1 MGAMA
6 SLLHAVQMQAFSV
19 EVSQRQRSVRANWV
33 RPANAGATLVLG
45 ILAMWGLNQV
55 GASALD
61 WPREQWASIILSGR
75 GMPPSAALTQ
85 INDAVNLRLK
95 FRNDAQVWGREDFW
109 ATPLEALSAG
119 AGDCEDFSIA
129 KYAALLQLGIPNH
142 KLRLIYVRAD
152 LGGGAGT
159 ARQQAH
165 MVLGYY
171 PTPQSVPLILD
182 NLVAEVRSADQ
193 RPDLMPVFSFNA
205 TELWAGGRR
214 APASPSEKLSRW
226 RGLLRRMQQEGTLGT
241 TTITETGL
249 RK

>member
-1 MGAMA
+1 MA
-6 SLLHAVQMQAFSV
+6 ALLHGSGMQGFSI
-19 EVSQRQRSVRANWV
+19 ELLQRQLTARVQAPRLGALLPV
-33 RPANAGATLVLG
+33 LTAGVMAL
-45 ILAMWGLNQV
+45 WGLRQV
-55 GASALD
+55 GATALD
-61 WPREQWASIILSGR
+61 WPREQWASIIASGQGLSSR
-75 GMPPSAALTQ
+75 AALTQ

-95 FRNDAQVWGREDFW
+95 FRADVQIWGREDFW
-109 ATPLEALSAG
+109 ATPLEALGAG

-129 KYAALLQLGIPNH
+129 KYAALLQLGVPNQ
-142 KLRLIYVRAD
+142 KLRLIYVRAA
-152 LGGGAGT
+152 LPGGGGA

-193 RPDLMPVFSFNA
+193 RPDLLPVFSFNA

-226 RGLLRRMQQEGTLGT
+226 RGLLRRMQQEGTLGAAT
-241 TTITETGL
+241 NTEIGL